1 MSPSN
6 REALLACLGQFPVPV
21 PVNWAVERRE
31 VRDEVEY
38 SRVTYD
44 VAPDERVAAWL
55 LRPVKVPGETSA
67 PLAGVLAI
75 HPHGGQYY
83 LGKVET
89 AGLAGN
95 PDWRYGLEL
104 AQRGYAVMCPDL
116 LGFEERRPLEYE
128 RMERPGSLQDRNY
141 EWWLGHILAVQ
152 GSSLQARYV
161 SDLSRALDVL
171 AAQPDVNPDAL
182 GCLGF
187 SGGGQETLWLTWYDE
202 RVKAAVSAGGV
213 SLIETIIR
221 NRIHHMVALWV
232 PGLLQVGDLDT
243 VVAGI
248 APRAYLLIH
257 GETDPLF
264 PLEGVQHI
272 ARVAQSA
279 YHALGVP
286 DRFALT
292 TFAGGHVFPS
302 EVRQVAYY
310 WFDRWLK
317 EGAV

>member
-1 MSPSN
+1 MPSAS
-6 REALLACLGQFPVPV
+6 RDAILACLGQFPPTV
-21 PVNWAVERRE
+21 PVNWAVERTEQRNG
-31 VRDEVEY
+31 VEY
-38 SRVTYD
+38 TRITYD

-55 LRPVKVPGETSA
+55 LRPPRTSQRETSRLL
-67 PLAGVLAI
+67 PGVVAI

-83 LGKVET
+83 LGKAET
-89 AGLAGN
+89 AGLTGN

-104 AQRGYAVMCPDL
+104 AQRGYVVLCPDL

-141 EWWLGHILAVQ
+141 EWWLGHVLTVQ

-171 AAQPDVNPDAL
+171 ADQPDVNPDAL

-202 RVKAAVSAGGV
+202 RVKAAVSAGGL
-213 SLIETIIR
+213 SLIEIIIR
-221 NRIHHMVALWV
+221 HRIHHMVALWV

-272 ARVAQSA
+272 AEVAQSA
-279 YHALGVP
+279 YRRLGVS

-302 EVRQVAYY
+302 EIRQVAYA
-310 WFDRWLK
+310 WFDRWFK
-317 EGAV
+317 DS